1 MKYAF
6 YPGCV
11 SRGGCPELYPAAKL
25 ICQRLGI
32 ELQEM
37 PGASC
42 TGAGVLQEKNQFL
55 GDVLNA
61 RTFAMSEALGLPIM
75 TICSTCQGVMSQA
88 KFRMVKDP
96 EYLAQIN
103 EQLAEEGLEYKG
115 TATPKHLLWILLE
128 DFGLDNL
135 TPLITRPL
143 AGIRLAPFYGCYIVR
158 PTDALDFEN
167 NPERASS
174 LERLIEILGATV
186 VDFSGKTRCC
196 GFPILTINEKNS
208 VAMVAKHTSEVK
220 DLGADAMVTPCPL
233 CHLNLD
239 AYQPKASAQAQ
250 RPIDIN
256 ANTWVRMLWSR
267 PACRVGKPSGPSGW
281 AMGVRPE
288 DLGLQRHIVNTKPL
302 ITKLG
307 AAAH

>member
-6 YPGCV
+6 FPGCV
-11 SRGGCPELYPAAKL
+11 SRGGCPELYPAVKL

-42 TGAGVLQEKNQFL
+42 TGAGVLQEKNEFL
-55 GDVLNA
+55 GDALNA
-61 RTFAMSEALGLPIM
+61 RTFAMAEALGLPIL

-88 KFRMVKDP
+88 NHRMNADP
-96 EYLAQIN
+96 EYLARIN
-103 EQLAEEGLEYKG
+103 SYLAEEGLEYKG
-115 TATPKHLLWILLE
+115 TAEPKHLLWILIEDYGLE
-128 DFGLDNL
+128 KLL
-135 TPLITRPL
+135 RLVTRPL
-143 AGIRLAPFYGCYIVR
+143 GGIRLAPFYGCYIVR
-158 PTDALDFEN
+158 PTEALDFEQH
-167 NPERASS
+167 PERLTS
-174 LERLIEILGATV
+174 LEKLIEILGATV
-186 VDFSGKTRCC
+186 VDFPGKTRCC

-239 AYQPKASAQAQ
+239 GFQPKASLQAQ
-250 RPIDIN
+250 RQIDMPILHLPQVIG
-256 ANTWVRMLWSR
+256 L
-267 PACRVGKPSGPSGW
+267 
-281 AMGVRPE
+281 AMGISPE
-288 DLGLQRHIVNTKPL
+288 EMGLKRHIVSTRPL

-307 AAAH
+307 AIA